1 MGVTY
6 ESLSKKYNNFKAPEA
21 DVLIEGQLTK
31 LSDMAIDWIDVELST
46 DAQADFAK
54 VSITNGYVWSE
65 SAMKWAG
72 STIAVGKKLQIK
84 LGYADKKESV
94 FEGLITG
101 YTVDFPKNG
110 SPSIVITALDRS
122 FLMMKSSHSKV
133 WNKMKDSDVVQQVA
147 GDYGL
152 STDIDATTATK
163 KTIEQAGV
171 SDYHFIRSLALDN
184 DRLFYVEGQK
194 LFFKKPKT
202 SGSPL
207 ITLKYGLNLRHF
219 TLQVDGSGQT
229 ASVTVR
235 GYDVDKMESVES
247 KATSVTIIGSNSQSG
262 PSVAGKLS
270 SKKSEIV
277 YTQATSVEEAKAF
290 ADAMLNRLSRELVK
304 GDGTSVGIPEFKP
317 GELIKLEGLGPKL
330 DQLMRLTK
338 VIHRLDAVD
347 GYTTYFETEG
357 NAI

>member
-1 MGVTY
+1 MAVTF
-6 ESLSKKYNNFKAPEA
+6 ESLSKKYNGFRAPEA

-31 LSDMAIDWIDVELST
+31 LSDMAVDWIDVELST
-46 DAQADFAK
+46 DAQADYAK

-65 SAMKWAG
+65 SSMKWAG
-72 STIAVGKKLQIK
+72 STIAVGKKLEIK

-122 FLMMKSSHSKV
+122 FLMMKSAHSKV
-133 WNKMKDSDVVQQVA
+133 WNKMKDSDVVRQIA

-152 STDIDATTATK
+152 SADLDDTTVTK
-163 KTIEQAGV
+163 STIEQAGV

-184 DRLFYVEGQK
+184 DRLFYVIGQK

-202 SGSPL
+202 SGSPF

-235 GYDVDKMESVES
+235 GYDVQKMEAVES
-247 KATSVTIIGSNSQSG
+247 KATSVTVIGSGSQSG
-262 PSVAGKLS
+262 PSIAGKLS

-277 YTQATSVEEAKAF
+277 YTQAASQAEAKAF
-290 ADAMLNRLSRELVK
+290 ADAMLNRLSRELLK
-304 GDGTSVGIPEFKP
+304 GDGTSVGIPELKP
-317 GELIKLEGLGPKL
+317 GELIKLEGLGEKL
-330 DQLMRLTK
+330 NQIMRVTK
-338 VIHRLDAVD
+338 VVHRLDAEE
-347 GYTTYFETEG
+347 GYTTMFETEG